1 MYKIMFVDDDPLIL
15 RRLHQILDWK
25 ELEFEIL
32 PDASDGISA
41 LSLLQS
47 AVPDII
53 ICDINMPNMD
63 GLELAAIL
71 KEHYPDTHCILLTVN
86 DSFGC
91 AQQALNI
98 GVSHYLLKPI
108 EPESLKELILKI
120 LSQLDSSRKGE
131 LYQYPVQQSAVK

>member
-1 MYKIMFVDDDPLIL
+1 MYKIMFVDDDPLIV
-15 RRLHQILDWK
+15 RRLHQILDWRT
-25 ELEFEIL
+25 LDFEIL
-32 PDASDGISA
+32 PDAYDGISA
-41 LSLLQS
+41 LSQLKS

-71 KEHYPDTHCILLTVN
+71 KEHYPGIHCILLTVN

-108 EPESLKELILKI
+108 EPESLKNLIQKI
-120 LSQLDSSRKGE
+120 LSQLD
-131 LYQYPVQQSAVK
+131 